1 MAEEGLDAILVSTP
15 ENRRYL
21 SGFTGSAGY
30 LLITSTDAVLAT
42 DFRYVEQ
49 ASKQAPSW
57 KVRQIGSGFSW
68 FAELVSELK
77 LHRIGIE
84 AEHLTL
90 QVHHRL
96 LEALRAA
103 SANGNVSLTPTE
115 GLVARLRMVK
125 DTDELALMER
135 AANIADLGMEAA
147 ISAIA
152 EGQAERAVAWAI
164 EKAMREAGA
173 EGVSFDVI
181 VAAGANGAMP
191 HHTPSDYAIRAREPI
206 VVDIGA
212 RYQGYCSDLTRT
224 LFVGQPDDLF
234 RKVHDIVLGAQL
246 TAMSLIRPGMTGEEA
261 DSLARKVIDEAG
273 YGSAFGH
280 ALGHGVGLVVHEN
293 PRLGPGS
300 TLALEAGMV
309 FSLEPGIYVPGKG
322 GVRIEDMVVLE
333 EGGVRSLSQAPKTL

>member
-1 MAEEGLDAILVSTP
+1 M
-15 ENRRYL
+15 
-21 SGFTGSAGY
+21 
-30 LLITSTDAVLAT
+30 LAT

-49 ASKQAPSW
+49 ANKQASSW
-57 KVRQIGSGFSW
+57 QLRQIGAGFSW

-77 LHRIGIE
+77 LHRIGVE

-96 LEALRAA
+96 LEALRTT
-103 SANGNVSLTPTE
+103 STDGNVSLAPTE
-115 GLVARLRMVK
+115 GLVARLRIVK
-125 DTDELALMER
+125 DPDELALMQR

-147 ISAIA
+147 ASAIA
-152 EGQAERAVAWAI
+152 EGQTERVVAWAI

-191 HHTPSDYAIRAREPI
+191 HHSPSDHAIQSGEPI
-206 VVDIGA
+206 VIDIGA
-212 RYQGYCSDLTRT
+212 RYRGYCSDLTRT

-234 RKVHDIVLGAQL
+234 RKVYDIVLGAQL
-246 TAMSLIRPGMTGEEA
+246 TAMSLIRPDMTGEAA

-280 ALGHGVGLVVHEN
+280 ALGHGVGLAVHED

-300 TLALEAGMV
+300 TLALGTGMV
-309 FSLEPGIYVPGKG
+309 FSVEPGIYIPAKG

-333 EGGVRSLSQAPKTL
+333 EGGVRSLSQATKTL